1 MIGRNGREERE
12 LAYDSITLGD
22 HERDAL
28 LFGSTSIPYPCARLI
43 EIAVDCELISGQAQ
57 AY

>member
-1 MIGRNGREERE
+1 LDRPRQAFVIGRNGREERE

-28 LFGSTSIPYPCARLI
+28 LFGSTSGLVRLV
-43 EIAVDCELISGQAQ
+43 EKPAGFG
-57 AY
+57 